1 MLLKSPA
8 PPLARPLTPR
18 QLGAFFPGAN
28 VRLASRRILIL
39 IGSVGA
45 LAAATR
51 VSGATPAG
59 EPSAAAAPS
68 DSADVAAV
76 AERFRA
82 ALARG
87 DSATV
92 LAMLAPDLQVL
103 ESGELENRAQ
113 YRQHHLPADIEY
125 AMAIQGVHTVSA
137 VVVHG
142 NAAWVTSTS
151 ISQGTFKDRKI
162 NSAGAELLVLSRAGA
177 RAPWQI
183 RAIHWSSRRRS

>member
-1 MLLKSPA
+1 M
-8 PPLARPLTPR
+8 
-18 QLGAFFPGAN
+18 
-28 VRLASRRILIL
+28 RLATRWILI
-39 IGSVGA
+39 VV
-45 LAAATR
+45 AAAGMLGVASR
-51 VSGATPAG
+51 GDEAMSAGDRPAATALT
-59 EPSAAAAPS
+59 APS

-76 AERFRA
+76 AERFRS

-87 DSATV
+87 DSAAV

-125 AMAIQGVHTVSA
+125 AVAVRGVHTVSA

-151 ISQGTFKDRKI
+151 VSRGTFRDRRI
-162 NSAGAELLVLSRAGA
+162 NSAGAELLVLSRASA
-177 RAPWQI
+177 RAPWRI
-183 RAIHWSSRRRS
+183 RAIHWSSRRRPD